1 MKNLIKTAN
10 SSSPPIAEYDR
21 VIYNPITDN
30 VVVMGGAYVDLGLPS
45 GLKWAKCNLGAARE
59 TDYGYYF
66 QWGEAEPQDTNIPF
80 NWTTYK
86 HCNGSERTLTKYCTN
101 NYYGTVDNK
110 TTLDTEDD
118 AVSQVMGDGWRMPT
132 QTELQELLNYTD
144 HTWVD
149 NFNSSGVSGYK
160 FTSRTDEN
168 KYLFIPAAGYCVNSM
183 VGRIGLYGFM
193 WSSSLNS
200 SRNNSAWYMYFVSG
214 VCTVSYI
221 NRSYGGSIRGVHE

>member
-30 VVVMGGAYVDLGLPS
+30 IVVMGGAYVDLGLPS

-193 WSSSLNS
+193 WSSSLY

-214 VCTVSYI
+214 VCDVFYI
-221 NRSYGGSIRGVHE
+221 SRSYGGSIRGVHE